1 MTTQVPQVPR
11 CRCRIHRLA
20 WFLGLPLAGLLF
32 AAAGGRAESLDASRA
47 PAKVQ
52 PVAPPR
58 ARPFSLHE
66 VRLTDGP
73 FKAGQDIAVAYLLS
87 LEPDR
92 FLARFRQEA
101 GLPPKAE
108 HYGGWERMGV
118 SGHSAGH
125 YLSACALAWAATG
138 NEEFLRRVNYLVA
151 ELAECQAAHG
161 DGYVAAIPGGRRA
174 YAEVAAG
181 DIRSAGFD
189 LNGIWV
195 PNYTLHKLFAGLRDA
210 YRLAGNTQA
219 LAVARG
225 LAAWFERTHAH
236 LTDEQMQK
244 VLACEHGGLNETF
257 ADLYAD
263 TGDPRYL
270 ALSRRIHHRAILEPL
285 ARGEDILPG
294 KHANTQIPKLIGL
307 ATRYELA
314 GDPTDRAAAAFF
326 WERVVYHHSYVTG
339 GHCDHEHFG
348 PPDRLNDRLSPATTE
363 TCNVYNM
370 LKLTRHVFGWNPDA
384 RVADF
389 FERALL
395 NHIRATQHPDGRVI
409 YNLSL
414 QPGHHK
420 EYQPLRDAWTCCM
433 GTGMENHVRY
443 GEGIYF
449 HDATGLWVNLY
460 LPSELN
466 WRARGMKVRLET
478 GWPYAD
484 TAMLTVHGPAP
495 QEFTLRLR
503 HPHWARQGMAATVR
517 DGSQWPDGAG
527 DTPAQSA
534 TVVTFRRGP
543 EEAPGYLEIRRL
555 WRDGDRVEI
564 HFPMSLRTEA
574 MPDNPDRLA
583 LFYGPTLLAADL
595 GPVDQ
600 PDADRPDFVP
610 VLVGANRPPTEWVK
624 PVSLAALTFKT
635 EGVGRPRDVTLV
647 PFFSLH
653 DRRYT
658 VYLDRFTVADW
669 ARRQAEWRAA
679 REREARLAAR
689 TLDVLRI
696 GEMQPERDHDLQGER
711 TSAGEAFGRKWRHA
725 TDGGWFAF
733 TLRVDPDRPVEL
745 LCTYWGGDGGGYRE
759 FDVLVDGTRV
769 ATQKL
774 EQNAPGK
781 FFDVAYPI
789 PPELTRGKTR
799 VTVRFQ
805 AHPGKWAGGLFG
817 VRTLR
822 AETP

>member
-1 MTTQVPQVPR
+1 MFTRAPQVSR
-11 CRCRIHRLA
+11 CRFRIPHQA
-20 WFLGLPLAGLLF
+20 GFLGLPLAGLLF
-32 AAAGGRAESLDASRA
+32 AGAGGRAEPLDTSRA

-52 PVAPPR
+52 PAAPPK
-58 ARPFSLHE
+58 ARVFSLHD
-66 VRLTDGP
+66 VRLTGGP
-73 FKAGQDIAVAYLLS
+73 FKEGQDIAVAWLLS

-92 FLARFRQEA
+92 FLANFRKEA
-101 GLPPKAE
+101 GLSPKAE
-108 HYGGWERMGV
+108 HYGGWEHQTI

-151 ELAECQAAHG
+151 ELAECQRAHG

-181 DIRSAGFD
+181 NIRSAGFD

-195 PNYTLHKLFAGLRDA
+195 PNYTQHKLFAGLRDA

-225 LAAWFERTHAH
+225 LADWFERTHAH

-270 ALSRRIHHRAILEPL
+270 ALSRRFHHRAILEPL

-314 GDPTDRAAAAFF
+314 GEPTDRAAADFF
-326 WERVVYHHSYVTG
+326 WTRVVYHHSYVTG

-389 FERALL
+389 YERALL

-449 HDATGLWVNLY
+449 HDDAGLWVNLY

-466 WRARGMKVRLET
+466 WRARGMTVRLDT
-478 GWPYAD
+478 DWPYAD
-484 TAMLTVHGPAP
+484 TATLTFTGDTP
-495 QEFTLRLR
+495 QAFTLRLR
-503 HPHWARQGMAATVR
+503 HPHWAQTGFTVR
-517 DGSQWPDGAG
+517 VNGEEP
-527 DTPAQSA
+527 PLA
-534 TVVTFRRGP
+534 TRPSSYAEVRRTW
-543 EEAPGYLEIRRL
+543 RR
-555 WRDGDRVEI
+555 GDRVEV
-564 HFPMSLRTEA
+564 HFPMALRTEA
-574 MPDNPDRLA
+574 LPDNANRIGI
-583 LFYGPTLLAADL
+583 FFGPTLLAADL

-600 PDADRPDFVP
+600 PGAGQPGFVP
-610 VLVGANRPPTEWVK
+610 VLLTEGRPVRDWVQ
-624 PVSLAALTFKT
+624 PVSRATLTFKT

-658 VYLDRFTVADW
+658 VYLDLFTEAAW
-669 ARRQAEWRAA
+669 AQRQAELRVAQ
-679 REREARLAAR
+679 EREARLAAR

-696 GEMQPERDHDLQGER
+696 GEMQPERDHRLRGER

-733 TLRVDPDRPVEL
+733 ELRVDPERPVEL

-789 PPELTRGKTR
+789 PPELTRGKSR

-822 AETP
+822 VETP